1 MKVEELEGK
10 YVGLYF
16 SAHWCPPC
24 RYFTPVLSEIY
35 KKLLEKGDYEIVF
48 ISADR
53 DEKSFEEYHRTMPWL
68 ALPFSDENTR
78 EKLDDAFHVYDIP
91 YLVLLN
97 KEGGVITTEGVE
109 LIDGYGVEPFTAER
123 LDELRA
129 KRRP

>member
-1 MKVEELEGK
+1 VKVKELKGK
-10 YVGLYF
+10 LVAMYF
-16 SAHWCPPC
+16 ASQRCGGC
-24 RYFTPVLSEIY
+24 SYFTTVLSKIY
-35 KKLLEKGDYEIVF
+35 RKLSNFEIVF
-48 ISADR
+48 ISTDR

-78 EKLDDAFHVYDIP
+78 DKLDEAFHVYDIS

-109 LIDGYGVEPFTAER
+109 LIDEYGVDPFTAER
-123 LDELRA
+123 FDELRA

>member
-1 MKVEELEGK
+1 VKVEELKGK
-10 YVGLYF
+10 LVALYF
-16 SAHWCPPC
+16 ASQRCGGC
-24 RYFTPVLSEIY
+24 SYFTTVLSEIY
-35 KKLLEKGDYEIVF
+35 RKLSDFEIVF

-78 EKLDDAFHVYDIP
+78 EKLDEAFHVYDIP

-109 LIDGYGVEPFTAER
+109 LIDEYGVEPFTAER
-123 LDELRA
+123 FDELRA